1 VLDLRHLD
9 QFQFS
14 YAVAL
19 FPQVAHVLDEACR
32 QRGMP
37 GIQVVVLPK
46 RMADALDQT
55 SRSGLLVPGLNALNA
70 LQQIRSENPDE
81 ASGPAMNQTGQPA
94 TTSDL
99 LQRAVALRRYQHSGT
114 GYERPNEEQPDW
126 LRPHGDRVNIC
137 CVLWLRPHV
146 IGGKCEI
153 VALTV
158 QCSARLCSVLTELV
172 NALQK
177 GDRCPGLFA
186 RDA

>member
-81 ASGPAMNQTGQPA
+81 ASGPAMNHTGQPA

-99 LQRAVALRRYQHSGT
+99 LQRAVALR
-114 GYERPNEEQPDW
+114 